1 MSHEKYYMIYAV
13 ACESS
18 DWYVRLQAFSAV
30 DDSVKHLDNMWFRGE
45 SGDVID
51 GDGDGDGATTA
62 VSISIAWDLC
72 CANCLSLCL
81 PVRLSACL
89 LLTTSI
95 TCANKLQQTF
105 AEDSPLPP
113 TKRGKLLLHIWPPSQ
128 FCFCTTVPTKCYPTL
143 TQCVP
148 SVCVLL
154 LSCCGIGNSMQ
165 MSLSHLGNSFENLP
179 MYMTM
184 RSSVCVCVHRFM
196 CLWGNP

>member
-1 MSHEKYYMIYAV
+1 MVSRRERRRNRWRWRWGWSNNRSLHINSLRPV
-13 ACESS
+13 LCQLFVS
-18 DWYVRLQAFSAV
+18 LSA
-30 DDSVKHLDNMWFRGE
+30 RP
-45 SGDVID
+45 
-51 GDGDGDGATTA
+51 
-62 VSISIAWDLC
+62 
-72 CANCLSLCL
+72 

-196 CLWGNP
+196 CL